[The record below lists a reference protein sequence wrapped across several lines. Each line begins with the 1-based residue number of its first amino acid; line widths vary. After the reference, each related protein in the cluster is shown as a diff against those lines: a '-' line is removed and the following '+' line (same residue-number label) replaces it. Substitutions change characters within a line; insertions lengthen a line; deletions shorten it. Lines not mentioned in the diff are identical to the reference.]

1 MYEHYDYSYIKSFN
15 IKMDVPFVIRG
26 LQLKMITKKFAEDFA
41 LHSLGNEDQPTIQ
54 MVDLAWGVHSEIDA
68 LELLVSSIEEPYVK
82 AQYNYLPEIYR
93 NEEEFDH
100 EIWKWRYVNLIDAV
114 NHYQSQH
121 ELFESIDIIYTRFGL
136 PDDMYELIYYH
147 PTKTVSLRTP
157 EEAQQKLESA
167 IIDFVNKQKQM
178 FVPNA

>member
-1 MYEHYDYSYIKSFN
+1 MYEHYEYFYIKNLN
-15 IKMDVPFVIRG
+15 IKIDVKFLIRG

-41 LHSLGNEDQPTIQ
+41 IHSLENEDQSTKQ

-68 LELLVSSIEEPYVK
+68 LELLVSSIEEPDVK
-82 AQYNYLPEIYR
+82 AQYNHLPEINR

-114 NHYQSQH
+114 DHYTTQH

-136 PDDMYELIYYH
+136 PEDMYDLIYYH
-147 PTKTVSLRTP
+147 PTKTSLLRTP
-157 EEAQQKLESA
+157 EEAQKKLEST
-167 IIDFVNKQKQM
+167 ILDFVNKQKSL
-178 FVPNA
+178 FVSNA